1 MYKLV
6 KENGRYGESMEVIAA
21 DDYKPRRARIVYGYD
36 SVKHDVLPRLSDAG
50 CNARRYMASE
60 RVRDAIGYN
69 AALRAYIEFSLA
81 NNDGR
86 LDGIMVSVLSELGRI
101 TLADD
106 TNYGLRVL
114 GAAFVLASSNLEKYE
129 TIEHA
134 IRSILFSIKRV
145 RGFKSRSSNTGNI
158 SLLSAIETVER
169 YQTEKRS
176 KARLV
181 YGGLDAIGYKPDYMA
196 SRAVAVQCRQYAR
209 AFIGNLSPTV
219 RARLYAMRD
228 DIKAAEYDIDN
239 FITNMSHD
247 TAQYFKRLHIM
258 SGLKDMNY
266 KAFTYVIVKYM

>member
-6 KENGRYGESMEVIAA
+6 KEHGRYGEAREVIAP
-21 DDYKPRRARIVYGYD
+21 DGYKPSSARIVYGYD
-36 SVKHDVLPRLSDAG
+36 SVKHEAAPKLSDAVR
-50 CNARRYMASE
+50 NARRYMASE
-60 RVRDAIGYN
+60 RVRDAVGYN
-69 AALRAYIEFSLA
+69 AALCAYIDFSRK
-81 NNDGR
+81 NNEGQI
-86 LDGIMVSVLSELGRI
+86 DGIMVSVLSELGRI

-114 GAAFVLASSNLEKYE
+114 GAAFVLASSNLEKYT

-145 RGFKSRSSNTGNI
+145 RGFKSRSANSGNV
-158 SLLSAIETVER
+158 SLLTAIETVER

-181 YGGLDAIGYKPDYMA
+181 YGGLDNIGYKPDYMA

-209 AFIGNLSPTV
+209 AFIGKLSPTV
-219 RARLYAMRD
+219 RARLYATRD
-228 DIKAAEYDIDN
+228 EIKEAGYDVDN
-239 FITNMSHD
+239 FITNMSPD